1 MVYFT
6 MQGLTTDK
14 AKELLTVYGPNV
26 LAKQKEKNF
35 FQVLVDQLNNFLTI
49 LLLVAAVLSFVIGE
63 PLDGWLIM
71 SIIILNALFG
81 VYQEYKASKAIAALA
96 DMTVTKVRVLRD
108 GTESEIDSHLLVP
121 GDIIFIEEGV
131 KIPADGVILES
142 INLEINEAALTGESF
157 GVAKK
162 KSDQSYMGTIVT
174 RGRGY
179 LSITATGMQTGF
191 GKIAGKLAN
200 IKSVKSPLQKKLE
213 IVTKSIGI
221 VGIVASIIVF
231 FLASF
236 QGAEYFAAFLL
247 AISLAVAVVPQALP
261 AVMTITLSLAV
272 KEMAKKKAII
282 RKLTAIEALGSIT
295 LIATDKT
302 GTLTTNKMKVKEV
315 YINGH
320 VHHETKSAKQSQAFE
335 ELLYNSILCSTA
347 TLSPKEN
354 GKGFDIVGDPTEGA
368 LLLLAQENG
377 LLSEAVRD
385 EWKLIEEIPFDS
397 VAKRMSV
404 KVKKEDTVK
413 TYTKGAPESILEL
426 CDKIIIDESQ
436 VKLTKEK
443 REEIEKNLASWA
455 EHGLRVLAFS
465 YKDAHDKKLDN
476 QIFLGMT
483 AIYDAPRPEIKDAIS
498 KANSAGISVVMVTG
512 DNEKTAAAIALE
524 SGLMKKDDIV
534 LTGEQLD
541 TMSDEE
547 LMKILPKVKVFAR
560 VTPFHKHHIV
570 TLHQKRGEIVA
581 VTGDGVNDA
590 IALKQADVGIAMG
603 KVGTDVARETADMVI
618 TDDNFATIVVA
629 IEEGRNIIKNLR
641 NAIAYLLSCNATEAV
656 SLIIGIILGY
666 PHIFYPIQF
675 LYINLVTDGIPALSL
690 SFSPREPN
698 LMRQKPEKKLQL
710 LGNFYVKY
718 ILAIGVFASS
728 LVIGTYLW
736 YNRISPELANT
747 AAFSVLA
754 LIQSFIFVDVWLTQ
768 RNLFT
773 NVSKL
778 VSPVFMLAFVLPF
791 IAQYAI
797 VTVPSLERIFRVSAV
812 TFNVYAQFVGIAS
825 LILVALT
832 ILNPFLRDKNTV

>member
-1 MVYFT
+1 

-26 LAKQKEKNF
+26 LAKQKDKSF

-63 PLDGWLIM
+63 PLDGWLIT
-71 SIIILNALFG
+71 SIVILNALFG

-96 DMTVTKVRVLRD
+96 DLTVTKVRVLRD

-131 KIPADGVILES
+131 KIPADGVVLES

-200 IKSVKSPLQKKLE
+200 IESVKSPLQKKLE

-221 VGIVASIIVF
+221 VGIIASIIVF
-231 FLASF
+231 FLATF
-236 QGAEYFAAFLL
+236 QGSEYFAAFLL

-302 GTLTTNKMKVKEV
+302 GTLTTNKMKVKEI

-320 VHHETKSAKQSQAFE
+320 VHHETKTAKQSVTFE
-335 ELLYNSILCSTA
+335 ELLHNSILCSTA
-347 TLSPKEN
+347 TLSPKES
-354 GKGFDIVGDPTEGA
+354 GKGFDVVGDPTEGA
-368 LLLLAQENG
+368 LLLLAEENG

-397 VAKRMSV
+397 VSKRMSV
-404 KVKKEDTVK
+404 KVKKDEELR
-413 TYTKGAPESILEL
+413 TYTKGAPESILDL
-426 CDKIIIDESQ
+426 CEKIIIDDSE

-443 REEIEKNLASWA
+443 REDIEKNLALWA
-455 EHGLRVLAFS
+455 DHGLRVLAFS
-465 YKDAHDKKLDN
+465 FKNEHGRNLEN
-476 QIFLGMT
+476 QTFLGMT

-498 KANSAGISVVMVTG
+498 RANSAGISVVMVTG

-524 SGLMKKDDIV
+524 SGLMKKDDMV

-541 TMSDEE
+541 VMSDEE
-547 LMKILPKVKVFAR
+547 LLKILPKVKVFAR

-656 SLIIGIILGY
+656 SLIIGILIGY

-698 LMRQKPEKKLQL
+698 LMHRKPEKKLQL
-710 LGNFYVKY
+710 LGNFYVRY
-718 ILAIGVFASS
+718 ILVIGLFASG

-736 YNRISPELANT
+736 FNRISPELANT

-768 RNLFT
+768 RNLVT
-773 NVSKL
+773 NLSKL
-778 VSPVFMLAFVLPF
+778 ISPVFMLAFVLPF

-797 VTVPSLERIFRVSAV
+797 VTVPSLERIFRVSTV
-812 TFNVYAQFVGIAS
+812 SFVQYSQFVGIAS
-825 LILVALT
+825 CILIFLT
-832 ILNPFLRDKNTV
+832 IVKPLLRDKTMLSSS